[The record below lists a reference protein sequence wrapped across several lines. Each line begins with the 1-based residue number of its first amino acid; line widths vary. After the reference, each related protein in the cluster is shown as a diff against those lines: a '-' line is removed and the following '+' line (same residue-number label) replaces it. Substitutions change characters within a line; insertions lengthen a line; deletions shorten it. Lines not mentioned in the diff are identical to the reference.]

1 MAAFVNFVLNDKFIE
16 RISQGSNYRFP
27 EVLLKLR
34 GRGLVVVL
42 FEHLVTTGA
51 GEKKQTK

>member
-42 FEHLVTTGA
+42 FERLVTTGA